1 MITLHR
7 LAHWDEPF
15 QLNPDLIATVESVPD
30 TILGLTNGKRVL
42 VEESPEEVTDAIRMW
57 RASVLATMTGNAL
70 VAG

>member
-15 QLNPDLIATVESVPD
+15 QLNPDLIATVQAVPD
-30 TILGLTNGKRVL
+30 TIVALTNGKRML
-42 VEESPEEVTDAIRMW
+42 VEESPEEVADAIREW
-57 RASVLATMTGNAL
+57 RASVLAAMTGSVM

>member
-7 LAHWDEPF
+7 LGHWDEPF

-30 TILGLTNGKRVL
+30 TILRLTTGKRVM
-42 VEESPEEVTDAIRMW
+42 VDESPDEVVAAIREW
-57 RASVLATMTGNAL
+57 RASVLATMTGTVM

>member
-7 LAHWDEPF
+7 LAHYDEPF

-30 TILGLTNGKRVL
+30 TIVALTNGKRVL
-42 VEESPEEVTDAIRMW
+42 VEESPEEVTDAIREW
-57 RASVLATMTGNAL
+57 RASVLAAMTGSVM

>member
-7 LAHWDEPF
+7 LAHHDEPF
-15 QLNPDLIATVESVPD
+15 QLNPDLIATVEAVPD

-42 VEESPEEVTDAIRMW
+42 VEESPEEVADAIREW
-57 RASVLATMTGNAL
+57 RASVLAAMTGSVM

>member
-15 QLNPDLIATVESVPD
+15 QLNPDLIATVEAVPD
-30 TILGLTNGKRVL
+30 TIVALTNGKRML
-42 VEESPEEVTDAIRMW
+42 VHESPEEVADAIREW
-57 RASVLATMTGNAL
+57 RASVLAVMTGSVM

>member
-15 QLNPDLIATVESVPD
+15 QLNPDLIATVDSVPD
-30 TILGLTNGKRVL
+30 TILGLTNGKRLL
-42 VEESPEEVTDAIRMW
+42 VEESPEEVTEAIRMW
-57 RASVLATMTGNAL
+57 RASVLATMHGNAL

>member
-15 QLNPDLIATVESVPD
+15 QLNPDLIATVEAVPD
-30 TILGLTNGKRVL
+30 TIVALTNGKRML
-42 VEESPEEVTDAIRMW
+42 VEESPEEVADAIREW
-57 RASVLATMTGNAL
+57 RASVLAAMTGSVM

>member
-30 TILGLTNGKRVL
+30 TIVALTNGKRVL
-42 VEESPEEVTDAIRMW
+42 VEESPEEVADAIRGW
-57 RASVLATMTGNAL
+57 RASVLAAMTGSVM

>member
-15 QLNPDLIATVESVPD
+15 QLNPDLIAMVESVPD
-30 TILGLTNGKRVL
+30 TILRLTTGKRVL
-42 VEESPEEVTDAIRMW
+42 VEESPEEVADAIREW
-57 RASVLATMTGNAL
+57 RASVLAAMTGAMA

>member
-7 LAHWDEPF
+7 LAHYDEPF

-42 VEESPEEVTDAIRMW
+42 VEETPEEVADAIRGW
-57 RASVLATMTGNAL
+57 RASVIAAVNGGLM

>member
-7 LAHWDEPF
+7 LAHCEEPF

-30 TILGLTNGKRVL
+30 TIVALTNGKRVL
-42 VEESPEEVTDAIRMW
+42 VEESPEEVADAIREW
-57 RASVLATMTGNAL
+57 RASVLAAMTGSVM

>member
-15 QLNPDLIATVESVPD
+15 QLNPDLIATVDSVPD
-30 TILGLTNGKRVL
+30 TILALTNGKRVL
-42 VEESPEEVTDAIRMW
+42 VEETPEEVADAIRGW
-57 RASVLATMTGNAL
+57 RASVLAAMTGNVM